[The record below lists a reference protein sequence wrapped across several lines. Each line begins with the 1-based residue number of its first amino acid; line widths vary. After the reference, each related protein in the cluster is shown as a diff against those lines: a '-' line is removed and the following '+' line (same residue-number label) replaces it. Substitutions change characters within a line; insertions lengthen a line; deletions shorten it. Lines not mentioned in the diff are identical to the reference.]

1 LNDDATR
8 RRILHHL
15 SNVNSETASFDM
27 AVPASL
33 GRVAG
38 FEDLYWLFT
47 PNAADHGLSRLEI
60 DEAALVF
67 AVVREMGAPRAIEI
81 GRFRGGSTF
90 LLAAAGARVLS
101 IDIDEDRSMRDTPPL
116 ERALE
121 RFGLADR
128 VEVVVGD
135 SRTYPAERD
144 SFDLAFLDGDHTYEG
159 VRADVEHWLPALRKG
174 GELLLHDAEF
184 PETDSRRPITVG
196 VARLAAELDRDPR
209 VEGRQATGSFAR
221 FVRIS

>member
-8 RRILHHL
+8 RRVLHHL
-15 SNVNSETASFDM
+15 SNVHSETASFDT
-27 AVPASL
+27 AIPPSL
-33 GRVAG
+33 ERIAG

-47 PNAADHGLSRLEI
+47 PNAAEHGLSRLEL
-60 DEAALVF
+60 DEAALLF
-67 AVVREMGAPRAIEI
+67 TVVRNFREPRALEI

-101 IDIDEDRSMRDTPPL
+101 IDIDEERAVYDTPPL

-121 RFGLADR
+121 RFGLADL
-128 VEVVVGD
+128 VDVVVAD
-135 SRTYPAERD
+135 SRTYPTGGEV
-144 SFDLAFLDGDHTYEG
+144 FDVEFVDGEHTYVG

-184 PETDSRRPITVG
+184 PDTDSRRPITVG

-209 VEGRQATGSFAR
+209 VERRNATGSFAR
-221 FVRIS
+221 FVRR